1 MLQPSSQELATPP
14 RAQTLNPLEL
24 PEPSM
29 TNRTRSL
36 PLLPPGFALMGAVA
50 AISFAGPLVR
60 FSTADAL
67 VISAWRLLFSVGF
80 ISLILLGRRSI
91 LGGVR
96 LTRREWMLGIGAG
109 LLLAGHFWAWVASIQ
124 LTTIASSSVL
134 VSTQPLFVAG
144 LSVVFL
150 RESPSP
156 RQWVGI
162 VVAILGAAVIGWG
175 DLALG
180 GSALLGDA
188 LALSAGMMSAG
199 YFTIGR
205 KLRQRLD
212 LWAYTGLVYGAAAL
226 PLTLVVLLSPSTDL
240 TGHSLQ
246 NWMVFLGLAAVP
258 MMLGHSGINYALR
271 YLPAYVANLASL
283 GEPVGATLIAW
294 VLPAI
299 REIPP
304 PQTLLGGI
312 LVLTGIALGTLGM
325 GTPRRGTAEGGS

>member
-1 MLQPSSQELATPP
+1 MNQRNNPP
-14 RAQTLNPLEL
+14 PF
-24 PEPSM
+24 
-29 TNRTRSL
+29 
-36 PLLPPGFALMGAVA
+36 LPPGFALLGAVA

-67 VISAWRLLFSVGF
+67 VISAWRLLFSVG
-80 ISLILLGRRSI
+80 IIGLILMIRGSF

-96 LTRREWMLGIGAG
+96 LTRREWILGVLAG
-109 LLLAGHFWAWVASIQ
+109 FLLAGHFWAWVASIQ
-124 LTTIASSSVL
+124 HTTIASSSVL

-150 RESPSP
+150 REYPSP
-156 RQWVGI
+156 RQWLGIGVAVG
-162 VVAILGAAVIGWG
+162 GAGIIGWG
-175 DLALG
+175 DFTLG

-205 KLRQRLD
+205 VLRRKLD

-226 PLTLVVLLSPSTDL
+226 PLTLVVLLSPSTSL
-240 TGHSLQ
+240 TGYSLQ
-246 NWMVFLGLAAVP
+246 NWSVFLALAVVP
-258 MMLGHSGINYALR
+258 MMLGHTGINYALR

-294 VLPAI
+294 LLPAI
-299 REIPP
+299 REVPP
-304 PQTLLGGI
+304 PQTLLGGVF
-312 LVLTGIALGTLGM
+312 VLSGIALGTM
-325 GTPRRGTAEGGS
+325 WTAPPDSGTDS

>member
-1 MLQPSSQELATPP
+1 MTDRKQPPIF
-14 RAQTLNPLEL
+14 
-24 PEPSM
+24 
-29 TNRTRSL
+29 
-36 PLLPPGFALMGAVA
+36 LPPGFALLGAVA

-80 ISLILLGRRSI
+80 IGLLLLGRRSI
-91 LGGVR
+91 LGGVK
-96 LTRREWMLGIGAG
+96 LSLREWILGIGAG
-109 LLLAGHFWAWVASIQ
+109 FLLAGHFWAWVASIQ

-162 VVAILGAAVIGWG
+162 VVAVLGAAVIGWG

-180 GSALLGDA
+180 GSALIGDA

-205 KLRQRLD
+205 KLRRRLD
-212 LWAYTGLVYGAAAL
+212 LWAYTGVVYGAAAL
-226 PLTLVVLLSPSTDL
+226 PLTLAVILSPSTDL
-240 TGHSLQ
+240 PGYSLQ
-246 NWMVFLGLAAVP
+246 NWGVFLALAAVP
-258 MMLGHSGINYALR
+258 MMLGHTGINYALR

-294 VLPAI
+294 FLPAI
-299 REIPP
+299 REVPP

-312 LVLTGIALGTLGM
+312 LVLAGIALGTLGM
-325 GTPRRGTAEGGS
+325 GTPKGVARDCGNS